1 MINERKS
8 INEES
13 TISMEKFTVQVTN
26 PMLYDRLHT
35 LSIEYSVSM
44 EQLINVAVNRLISD
58 IDFVRGL
65 RIGRIELE

>member
-58 IDFVRGL
+58 FDFVRGL